1 MYILKTE
8 RVRTTYKTYCNV
20 CKTGEFM
27 EDSWGGGGKH
37 SAACSLSF
45 KKLYIK
51 GTLWIFLTN
60 EVLCTFSSSHQGVR
74 TLCTLSLRATKTA
87 LSSSHSICSAI
98 FFLIAEILHYL
109 HPCAHGLIVFL
120 FFYAALLLLAVH
132 YHHRLLMGG
141 ICEVNCRMKHG
152 TSRLQVR
159 MSSRTTR
166 YRENWS
172 LIIKTF
178 PHSTA
183 GGQIFHRVINEE
195 ILKKW
200 QLGSN

>member
-1 MYILKTE
+1 MDLSHKRSSVYIQFFTPRRKNTMYFIL
-8 RVRTTYKTYCNV
+8 
-20 CKTGEFM
+20 TGNK
-27 EDSWGGGGKH
+27 D
-37 SAACSLSF
+37 C
-45 KKLYIK
+45 
-51 GTLWIFLTN
+51 
-60 EVLCTFSSSHQGVR
+60 
-74 TLCTLSLRATKTA
+74 A
-87 LSSSHSICSAI
+87 LFVPQHLLGQ

-152 TSRLQVR
+152 TFRLQVR

>member
-8 RVRTTYKTYCNV
+8 RVRTSYKTYCNV

-27 EDSWGGGGKH
+27 EDSWGGGKH

-74 TLCTLSLRATKTA
+74 TLCTLSSRATKTA

-132 YHHRLLMGG
+132 YHHRLMMGG
-141 ICEVNCRMKHG
+141 ICEVNCRTKHG

-166 YRENWS
+166 YRENWRI
-172 LIIKTF
+172 IIKNV
-178 PHSTA
+178 SS
-183 GGQIFHRVINEE
+183 
-195 ILKKW
+195 W
-200 QLGSN
+200 YCWWSNIPQGH

>member
-1 MYILKTE
+1 MTRE
-8 RVRTTYKTYCNV
+8 ECTCTRVRTTYKTYCNV

-27 EDSWGGGGKH
+27 EDSWGGGKH

-152 TSRLQVR
+152 TFRLQVR
-159 MSSRTTR
+159 MSSRTP
-166 YRENWS
+166 E
-172 LIIKTF
+172 KTG
-178 PHSTA
+178 A
-183 GGQIFHRVINEE
+183 
-195 ILKKW
+195 
-200 QLGSN
+200 